1 MKRLVYLY
9 TEGCPLLRPPEQIRG
24 GERRELVKNGKKR
37 FIFKRQNEKS
47 LRQKLND
54 PQHRSKLISGPTN
67 FEHVVHMGPE
77 QAPHFVQSEPSL
89 GMTAYAQ
96 SEISSRGMIHIQHEY
111 ALITEYFFYK
121 IFIFRNSITPFI
133 ENSCSF
139 AWFDS
144 LYFNWSNFKVEFVT
158 V

>member
-1 MKRLVYLY
+1 MRPLNQDGSLSLSFYDPSDDHLKERIPYQLTLFSNIFFHITLRIGNSSKLKRLVYLY

-54 PQHRSKLISGPTN
+54 PQHRSRLISGPTN

-96 SEISSRGMIHIQHEY
+96 SEISSRGMIHT
-111 ALITEYFFYK
+111 L
-121 IFIFRNSITPFI
+121 
-133 ENSCSF
+133 
-139 AWFDS
+139 
-144 LYFNWSNFKVEFVT
+144 
-158 V
+158 

>member
-1 MKRLVYLY
+1 M
-9 TEGCPLLRPPEQIRG
+9 RPPEQIRG

-96 SEISSRGMIHIQHEY
+96 SELSSRGNNTRII
-111 ALITEYFFYK
+111 LNKNNYFKEQYHH
-121 IFIFRNSITPFI
+121 
-133 ENSCSF
+133 
-139 AWFDS
+139 
-144 LYFNWSNFKVEFVT
+144 VH
-158 V
+158 

>member
-1 MKRLVYLY
+1 MRPLNQDGSLSLSFYDPSDDHLKERIPYQLTLFSNIFFHITLRIGNSSKLKRLVYLY

-54 PQHRSKLISGPTN
+54 PQHRSRLISGPTN

-96 SEISSRGMIHIQHEY
+96 SEISSRGMIHI
-111 ALITEYFFYK
+111 
-121 IFIFRNSITPFI
+121 
-133 ENSCSF
+133 
-139 AWFDS
+139 
-144 LYFNWSNFKVEFVT
+144 V
-158 V
+158 

>member
-1 MKRLVYLY
+1 MRPLNQDGSLSLSFYDPSDDHLKERIPYQLTLFSNIFFHITLRIGNSSKLKRLVYLY

-54 PQHRSKLISGPTN
+54 PQHRSRLISGPTN

-96 SEISSRGMIHIQHEY
+96 SEISSRGMIH
-111 ALITEYFFYK
+111 
-121 IFIFRNSITPFI
+121 
-133 ENSCSF
+133 
-139 AWFDS
+139 
-144 LYFNWSNFKVEFVT
+144 T

>member
-89 GMTAYAQ
+89 GMTSYAQ
-96 SEISSRGMIHIQHEY
+96 SELSSRGMHIPKYQEY
-111 ALITEYFFYK
+111 HCFRWKKNDYF
-121 IFIFRNSITPFI
+121 
-133 ENSCSF
+133 
-139 AWFDS
+139 
-144 LYFNWSNFKVEFVT
+144 
-158 V
+158 